1 MGQPGLPHLLVR
13 WGFFLSLCFPSS
25 KSLHAIY
32 TAWIARSTRFLA
44 AHSGKTLLLGNIR
57 GALWRLAWNSLI
69 QKRDNYERDSLGNG
83 GERKAG
89 TQVADYLVVAW
100 PGELLLEVPHSA
112 LKEIS
117 PFYKCSPRGSGISCC
132 S

>member
-1 MGQPGLPHLLVR
+1 LDRTQHPV
-13 WGFFLSLCFPSS
+13 S
-25 KSLHAIY
+25 
-32 TAWIARSTRFLA
+32 A

-57 GALWRLAWNSLI
+57 GRLAWNYLI

-100 PGELLLEVPHSA
+100 PGELLLEVPLSA
-112 LKEIS
+112 LK
-117 PFYKCSPRGSGISCC
+117 
-132 S
+132 